1 MFVHLHT
8 HTEYSLL
15 DGLSRI
21 RDLVR
26 RAREMG
32 MPALALTDHGNLYGA
47 VEFYLECQSAGLR
60 PIIGCEVYVAKGSR
74 HSRGADEKSPFHL
87 TLLAKN
93 TAGYKN
99 LIQLV
104 TKAHLEGFHYKPR
117 IDRELLASHREGLVC
132 LSGCLNGE
140 LARAVLEGGVES
152 ARRVAGWYKEV
163 FGDDYYLELQ
173 RHPGAPDLERVN
185 PVLVRLAREMGIPL
199 VATNDSHY
207 TTPEEAPLQD
217 ILICIHTGT
226 TLNDP
231 KRLKME
237 GGSFYLK
244 SPQEMADLFADLP
257 EAVENTLRIA
267 DTCQPPDLGLGA
279 LHLPRFPTPDGGDA
293 YAYLE
298 RLCHEGLHR
307 RIPHPPPAYQER
319 LSYELEV
326 IRKTRFA
333 DYFLVVWD
341 ITRFARERGI
351 LFGVRGSAAASLVL
365 YCLGVTDVDPLEYG
379 LVFERFLNE
388 ERKEMP
394 DIDMDFQD
402 DRRGEVLEHVVRRY
416 GRERVAQIITF
427 GTMGP
432 RAAVRDVGRVK
443 GLTFADVDR
452 VARLIPARARTLE
465 EALQAQPE
473 LQALYDQD
481 SVIRDLLDTA
491 KRLEGVVHHVSTHAA
506 GVVIT
511 GEPLTE
517 YVPLQ
522 RPVRGD
528 EHGIPMTQYSMEPI
542 ARLGLLKM
550 DFLGLANLT
559 ILQKA
564 RDLVRQQRGLHIDF
578 HALPLDDPKT
588 YALLAT
594 GETTDLFQLESAGMR
609 RCIRDLKPASL
620 KEIAA
625 LIALYRPG
633 PMEHIPTYI
642 KARWGQEPVRYPHPH
657 LQDILRETY
666 GVIVYQEQVLQIVR
680 QFAGYTL
687 GQADVVRKAMGK
699 KVPEIM
705 EKERER
711 FLAGAQARGYSRE
724 EAEAVFRLIEPF
736 AGYAFNKA
744 HAVSYALVAYWTAY
758 FKANY
763 PVEFM
768 TAVLNTRLGDLDKTA
783 AAIHECRRL
792 GIPILPPDVNTSDV
806 YFTVETLP
814 DGRQAIRIGLSAVKN
829 VGESAVAPI
838 LEGRKEGGRF
848 RDLAD
853 FCRRCD
859 LRGMNRRTLESLVK
873 AGALDSLGERGSL
886 LAGID
891 RILALSHQE
900 ARRREAGQMTMFD
913 LFGQQVAVPLP
924 PLDLPHAPASP
935 QEYARWEREL
945 LGVALSHNPLP
956 ALAQALAG
964 TDAILSRSQLDPE
977 MTGQKVVLV
986 GQVAGARES
995 FTKEKRPFLTASLAL
1010 LDGQTEVVVWPPVY
1024 EATRDL
1030 WKEGNLLWVAGRLRQ
1045 RGEEEVSVVVDEV
1058 RPYTLPETPPAGEE
1072 APRPA
1077 PPPPPPEP
1085 PRRSNGANGRRG
1097 RNGASTVAPPVRRV
1111 ILRLQE
1117 TDDADADEER
1127 LREALKLLLE
1137 HPGPDKVFLHVVS
1150 GGKVVRME
1158 LPSVT
1163 VGYSQA
1169 LHSQLEERLGPH
1181 SVQVE
1186 EEGSPGG

>member
-8 HTEYSLL
+8 HTEYSML

-26 RAREMG
+26 RAKELG

-47 VEFYLECQSAGLR
+47 IEFFLECQAAGIK
-60 PIIGCEVYVAKGSR
+60 PIIGCEVYVAKTSR
-74 HSRGADEKSPFHL
+74 HSRGNEEKSPFHL

-93 TAGYKN
+93 TQGYKN
-99 LIQLV
+99 LIHLV
-104 TKAHLEGFHYKPR
+104 SKAHLEGFHYKPR
-117 IDRELLASHREGLVC
+117 IDKDLLVRHREGLVC
-132 LSGCLNGE
+132 LSGCLNSE
-140 LARAVLEGGVES
+140 LARAILEGGIEP
-152 ARRVAGWYKEV
+152 ARRVAGWYREV
-163 FGDDYYLELQ
+163 FGEDYYLEIQ
-173 RHPGAPDLERVN
+173 EHPGVADLHKVN
-185 PVLVRLAREMGIPL
+185 PVLRLLSREMGIPL

-207 TTPEEAPLQD
+207 TTPDEAPLQE

-226 TLNDP
+226 TLQDP

-237 GGSFYLK
+237 GDSFYLK
-244 SPQEMADLFADLP
+244 SAEEMAALFPDLP
-257 EAVENTLRIA
+257 EAVEATLRIA
-267 DTCQPPDLGLGA
+267 AQCQPPDVGLGG
-279 LHLPRFPTPDGGDA
+279 LRLPHFPVPHGLDA
-293 YAYLE
+293 QTYLE
-298 RLCHEGLHR
+298 RLCAEGLER
-307 RIPHPPPAYQER
+307 RKPHAPAAYRQR
-319 LSYELEV
+319 LAYELEV

-333 DYFLVVWD
+333 NYFLVVWD

-351 LFGVRGSAAASLVL
+351 LYGVRGSAAASLVL

-402 DRRGEVLEHVVRRY
+402 DRRPEVLEYVVRRY
-416 GRERVAQIITF
+416 GREQVAQIITF

-432 RAAVRDVGRVK
+432 KAAVRDVGRVK
-443 GLTFADVDR
+443 GLTYADVDR
-452 VARLIPARARTLE
+452 VARLIPARARTLD

-473 LQALYDQD
+473 LQMLYDQD
-481 SVIRDLLDTA
+481 SIIRDLLDTA
-491 KRLEGVVHHVSTHAA
+491 KRLEGLVHHVSTHAA

-522 RPVRGD
+522 RPVRGQ
-528 EHGIPMTQYSMEPI
+528 EHGIAMTQYSMDPI

-550 DFLGLANLT
+550 DLLGLANLT

-564 RDLVRQQRGLHIDF
+564 RDLVRQQRGLEVDLTAI
-578 HALPLDDPKT
+578 PLDDPKT

-620 KEIAA
+620 REVAA

-642 KARWGQEPVRYPHPH
+642 KARQGVEPVRYPHPD
-657 LQDILRETY
+657 LKGILEETY
-666 GVIVYQEQVLQIVR
+666 GVIVYQEQVLQIVQR
-680 QFAGYTL
+680 IAGYTL

-711 FLAGAQARGYSRE
+711 FISGALQRGYTRDD
-724 EAEAVFRLIEPF
+724 AEALFRLIEPF

-783 AAIHECRRL
+783 AAIHECQRM
-792 GIPILPPDVNTSDV
+792 GIPVLLPDVNASAVHYTI
-806 YFTVETLP
+806 ETTA
-814 DGRQAIRIGLSAVKN
+814 DGRRAIRIGLAAVKN
-829 VGESAVAPI
+829 VGESAVLPI
-838 LEGRKEGGRF
+838 LKARQEGGPF

-859 LRGMNRRTLESLVK
+859 LRGMNRRTLESLIK
-873 AGALDSLGERGSL
+873 AGALDCFGERASL
-886 LAGID
+886 LASVE

-913 LFGQQVAVPLP
+913 LFGHQVAVPLP
-924 PLDLPHAPASP
+924 SMDLPSASP
-935 QEYARWEREL
+935 APREYAQWERDL

-956 ALAQALAG
+956 AIAQALAG
-964 TDAILSRSQLDPE
+964 TDAILSRTQLDPE
-977 MTGQKVVLV
+977 MTGQRVVLV
-986 GQVAGARES
+986 GQVASVRES

-1010 LDGQTEVVVWPPVY
+1010 LDGQVEMVVWPPVY
-1024 EATRDL
+1024 ETTRSL
-1030 WKEGNLLWVAGRLRQ
+1030 WREGNLVWVVGRLRH
-1045 RGEEEVSVVVDEV
+1045 RDEEVSVVVDEV
-1058 RPYTLPETPPAGEE
+1058 RPYQIPDAPASEGAEPPPALSLH
-1072 APRPA
+1072 RPSHANGTHSRPLTNGTSAQA
-1077 PPPPPPEP
+1077 PPP
-1085 PRRSNGANGRRG
+1085 RRL
-1097 RNGASTVAPPVRRV
+1097 

-1117 TDDADADEER
+1117 TSDPQADEAL
-1127 LREALKLLLE
+1127 LRDTLKLLLE
-1137 HPGPDKVFLHVVS
+1137 HPGPDRVFLLLVS
-1150 GGKVVRME
+1150 GGKRVRVE
-1158 LPSVT
+1158 LPTISVA
-1163 VGYSQA
+1163 YSDGLQR
-1169 LHSQLEERLGPH
+1169 QLEERLGPH
-1181 SVQVE
+1181 SVILE
-1186 EEGSPGG
+1186 EERA

>member
-8 HTEYSLL
+8 HTEYSML

-26 RAREMG
+26 RAVELG

-47 VEFYLECQSAGLR
+47 IDFYLECQSGGIK

-74 HSRGADEKSPFHL
+74 HSRGAEEKSPFHL

-93 TAGYKN
+93 TKGYKN
-99 LIQLV
+99 LVQLV

-117 IDRELLASHREGLVC
+117 VDRDLLAQHAEGLVC

-140 LARAVLEGGVES
+140 LARAILEGGVEG
-152 ARRVAGWYKEV
+152 ARGVAAWHKEV
-163 FGDDYYLELQ
+163 FGEDYYLELQ
-173 RHPGAPDLERVN
+173 EHPGAPDLQKIN
-185 PVLVRLAREMGIPL
+185 PVLVQLSREMDIPL

-207 TTPEEAPLQD
+207 TTPDEATIQD
-217 ILICIHTGT
+217 ILVCIHTGT

-231 KRLKME
+231 RRLKME
-237 GGSFYLK
+237 GNSFYLK
-244 SPQEMADLFADLP
+244 SPQEMAALFPYAP
-257 EAVENTLRIA
+257 EAIANTLRIA
-267 DTCQPPDLGLGA
+267 ERCQPPDLGLGT
-279 LHLPRFPTPDGGDA
+279 LHLPRFPGPRGTEA
-293 YAYLE
+293 QTYLE
-298 RLCHEGLHR
+298 GLCREGLAQR
-307 RIPHPPPAYQER
+307 KPNAPHTYQER
-319 LSYELEV
+319 LNYELGV

-341 ITRFARERGI
+341 IIRFARERGI

-365 YCLGVTDVDPLEYG
+365 YCLGVTDVDPVEYG

-402 DRRGEVLEHVVRRY
+402 DRRSEVLEYVVRRY
-416 GRERVAQIITF
+416 GREQVAQIITF

-432 RAAVRDVGRVK
+432 KAAVRDVGRVK
-443 GLTFADVDR
+443 GLTYADVDR
-452 VARLIPARARTLE
+452 VARLIPPRARTLD

-473 LQALYDQD
+473 LQVLYDQD

-522 RPVRGD
+522 RPVRGQ
-528 EHGIPMTQYSMEPI
+528 ENGIAMTQYSMEPI

-564 RDLVRQQRGLHIDF
+564 RELVRQQRGQEIDLN
-578 HALPLDDPKT
+578 ALPLDDPKT

-609 RCIRDLKPASL
+609 RCIRELKPTSL
-620 KEIAA
+620 REIAA

-642 KARWGQEPVRYPHPH
+642 RAKQGLEPVRYPHPH
-657 LQDILRETY
+657 LKDILEETY
-666 GVIVYQEQVLQIVR
+666 GVIVYQEQVLFIAR
-680 QFAGYTL
+680 HFAGYTL

-711 FLAGAQARGYSRE
+711 FIAGAIKRGYSRE

-783 AAIHECRRL
+783 AAIHECQRM
-792 GIPILPPDVNTSDV
+792 GIPVLLPDVNASDAH
-806 YFTVETLP
+806 FTIETAP
-814 DGRQAIRIGLSAVKN
+814 DGRQAIRIGLAAVKN
-829 VGESAVAPI
+829 VGESAVQPI
-838 LEGRKEGGRF
+838 LQGRRKEGPF

-853 FCRRCD
+853 LCRRCD
-859 LRGMNRRTLESLVK
+859 LRGMNRRTLESLIK
-873 AGALDSLGERGSL
+873 AGALDALGERGSL
-886 LAGID
+886 LAGVE

-913 LFGQQVAVPLP
+913 LFGQQVAVPPPSIDLP
-924 PLDLPHAPASP
+924 PASASP
-935 QEYARWEREL
+935 QEKAQWEREL

-956 ALAQALAG
+956 AIAQALAG
-964 TDAILSRSQLDPE
+964 SEAVLSRSQLDPE
-977 MTGQKVVLV
+977 LVGQRVVLV
-986 GQVAGARES
+986 GQVASVRES

-1010 LDGQTEVVVWPPVY
+1010 LDGQVEAVVWPSVY
-1024 EATRDL
+1024 ETTRYL
-1030 WKEGNLLWVAGRLRQ
+1030 WKEGNLLWVVGRLRQ
-1045 RGEEEVSVVVDEV
+1045 RDEEVSVSVDEA
-1058 RPYTLPETPPAGEE
+1058 RPYRLPGEPPSGEE
-1072 APRPA
+1072 AQAPSPA
-1077 PPPPPPEP
+1077 TPTPEP
-1085 PRRSNGANGRRG
+1085 PRKINGPNGKPL
-1097 RNGASTVAPPVRRV
+1097 RNGSRAEAPTQRRV

-1117 TDDADADEER
+1117 TDNAEADEAR
-1127 LREALKLLLE
+1127 LRDALKLLLE
-1137 HPGPDKVFLHVVS
+1137 HPGPDKVFLHLVS
-1150 GGKVVRME
+1150 GGRVVQVE
-1158 LPSVT
+1158 LPSLGVAF
-1163 VGYSQA
+1163 SESLQH
-1169 LHSQLEERLGPH
+1169 LLEEHLGPA
-1181 SVQVE
+1181 SVVVE
-1186 EEGSPGG
+1186 

>member
-8 HTEYSLL
+8 HTEYSML

-21 RDLVR
+21 PDLVQQ
-26 RAREMG
+26 AREWG
-32 MPALALTDHGNLYGA
+32 MPALAITDHGNLYGA
-47 VEFYLECQSAGLR
+47 VDFYLECQSAGIK

-74 HSRGADEKSPFHL
+74 HSRGGEEKSPFHL

-93 TAGYKN
+93 TKGYKN

-117 IDRELLASHREGLVC
+117 IDRDLLAQHGEGLVC
-132 LSGCLNGE
+132 LSGCLNSE
-140 LARAVLEGGVES
+140 LARAILEGGIEA
-152 ARRVAGWYKEV
+152 ARGVAGWYKEV
-163 FGDDYYLELQ
+163 FGEDYYLELQ
-173 RHPGAPDLERVN
+173 EHPGAPDLQKIN
-185 PVLVRLAREMGIPL
+185 PILVQLSREMGIPL

-207 TTPEEAPLQD
+207 TKPEEAPLQD

-231 KRLKME
+231 KRLRME
-237 GGSFYLK
+237 GNSFYLK
-244 SPQEMADLFADLP
+244 SPQEMATLFSYAP
-257 EAVENTLRIA
+257 EAIANTLRIA
-267 DTCQPPDLGLGA
+267 EACQPPDLGLGT
-279 LHLPRFPTPDGGDA
+279 LHLPRFPVPEGTDA
-293 YAYLE
+293 QTFLEGLCWEGLRRRKPHAPATYHE
-298 RLCHEGLHR
+298 RLAH
-307 RIPHPPPAYQER
+307 
-319 LSYELEV
+319 ELEV

-379 LVFERFLNE
+379 LVVERFLNE

-402 DRRGEVLEHVVRRY
+402 DRRGEVLEYVVHRY
-416 GRERVAQIITF
+416 GREQVAQIITF

-432 RAAVRDVGRVK
+432 KAAVRDVGRVK
-443 GLTFADVDR
+443 GLTYADVDR
-452 VARLIPARARTLE
+452 VARLIPARARTLD

-473 LQALYDQD
+473 LQVFYDQD

-522 RPVRGD
+522 RPVRGQ
-528 EHGIPMTQYSMEPI
+528 ENGIAMTQYSMEPI
-542 ARLGLLKM
+542 ARLGLLKI

-559 ILQKA
+559 ILQKVKE
-564 RDLVRQQRGLHIDF
+564 LVRQQRGLEIDLN
-578 HALPLDDPKT
+578 ALPLDDPKT

-609 RCIRDLKPASL
+609 RCIRELKPTSL
-620 KEIAA
+620 REVAA

-642 KARWGQEPVRYPHPH
+642 KARQGQEPVRYPHPD
-657 LQDILRETY
+657 LKDILEETY
-666 GVIVYQEQVLQIVR
+666 GVIVYQEQVLFIVR
-680 QFAGYTL
+680 RFAGYTL

-711 FLAGAQARGYSRE
+711 FVTGAVKQGYSRE
-724 EAEAVFRLIEPF
+724 DAEAVFRLIEPF

-783 AAIHECRRL
+783 AAIHECRRM
-792 GIPILPPDVNTSDV
+792 GIPVLLPDVNCSDV
-806 YFTVETLP
+806 YCIIETTP
-814 DGRQAIRIGLSAVKN
+814 DGRRAIRIGLAAVKN
-829 VGESAVAPI
+829 VGESAVRPI
-838 LEGRKEGGRF
+838 LEGRKDGGPF
-848 RDLAD
+848 KDLTD

-859 LRGMNRRTLESLVK
+859 LRGMNRRTLESLIK

-886 LAGID
+886 LAGVE

-913 LFGQQVAVPLP
+913 LFGQQVAVPP
-924 PLDLPHAPASP
+924 PSIDLPHAVASP
-935 QEYARWEREL
+935 QEQAQWEREL
-945 LGVALSHNPLP
+945 LGVALSHNPLS
-956 ALAQALAG
+956 AIAQALG
-964 TDAILSRSQLDPE
+964 GSEAILSRSQLDPE
-977 MTGQKVVLV
+977 LVGQKVVLV
-986 GQVAGARES
+986 GQVASIRES
-995 FTKEKRPFLTASLAL
+995 FTKEKRPFLTVSLAL
-1010 LDGQTEVVVWPPVY
+1010 LDGQVEVVVWPSVY
-1024 EATRDL
+1024 ETTRDL
-1030 WKEGNLLWVAGRLRQ
+1030 WKEGNLLWIAGRLRQ
-1045 RGEEEVSVVVDEV
+1045 RDEEVSVSVDDA
-1058 RPYTLPETPPAGEE
+1058 RPYRLPEVSVAGEE
-1072 APRPA
+1072 APL
-1077 PPPPPPEP
+1077 PPPPPPPMETS
-1085 PRRSNGANGRRG
+1085 RKGNGSNGRPLRNEGR
-1097 RNGASTVAPPVRRV
+1097 AKPPTQRRV

-1117 TDDADADEER
+1117 TDNAEADEAR

-1137 HPGPDKVFLHVVS
+1137 HPGPDKVFLHLVS
-1150 GGKVVRME
+1150 RGKVVHIE
-1158 LPSVT
+1158 LPSLSVAF
-1163 VGYSQA
+1163 SESLQR
-1169 LHSQLEERLGPH
+1169 LLEEHLGPQ
-1181 SVQVE
+1181 SVAVE
-1186 EEGSPGG
+1186 SADGTGQ